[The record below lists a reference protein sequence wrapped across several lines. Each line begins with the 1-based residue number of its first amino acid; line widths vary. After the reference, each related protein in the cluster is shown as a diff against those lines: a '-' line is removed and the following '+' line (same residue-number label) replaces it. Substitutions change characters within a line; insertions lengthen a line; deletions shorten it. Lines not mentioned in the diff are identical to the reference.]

1 VGAGGFKVDVVGAG
15 GGDQDQLELRAG
27 GQGAALSRIL
37 LLIATLA
44 PCRRSMTLSG
54 VVSRTAA
61 VAEACAGAEVKIAE
75 VQRRV
80 IKEDGAAS
88 IRHQLYLLCCE

>member
-27 GQGAALSRIL
+27 GQGGVEQDFIADDDAGALQAFDDVVWR
-37 LLIATLA
+37 
-44 PCRRSMTLSG
+44 G
-54 VVSRTAA
+54 VCMQLQL
-61 VAEACAGAEVKIAE
+61 AEACAGAEVKVAE

-88 IRHQLYLLCCE
+88 VRHQLYLLCCE